1 MSNPAARNYEASQLY
16 DRLAALEERCAR
28 LERAPRA
35 YIERAKIT
43 TVGGGMV
50 VVTYPSGTTRTIPY
64 DPAGY
69 SPAVNDQVWV
79 LNSPNW
85 SGVGG
90 KVTS

>member
-1 MSNPAARNYEASQLY
+1 MSNPAGRDYQLSQL
-16 DRLAALEERCAR
+16 LARIDELEERCAR

-69 SPAVNDQVWV
+69 SPAANDQVWV
-79 LNSPNW
+79 LNSPSW

-90 KVTS
+90 KVSS